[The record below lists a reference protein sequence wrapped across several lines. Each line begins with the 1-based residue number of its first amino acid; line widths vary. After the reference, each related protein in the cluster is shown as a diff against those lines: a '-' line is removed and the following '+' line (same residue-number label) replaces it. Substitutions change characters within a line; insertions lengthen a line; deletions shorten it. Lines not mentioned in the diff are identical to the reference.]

1 MRRLLIG
8 AACVLSSWS
17 NVPAFAA
24 TSSAPVDSLA
34 ASTVNW
40 NAFHYGRAVDCWTR
54 GDYRA
59 AANYL
64 EQIDVTPAS
73 TYSEADHAAFLLAS
87 AYLRLNDVAYAH
99 GGRIIVQVTS
109 HRAH

>member
-17 NVPAFAA
+17 NVSAFAA
-24 TSSAPVDSLA
+24 TASAPADSLA

-59 AANYL
+59 AANKSL
-64 EQIDVTPAS
+64 I
-73 TYSEADHAAFLLAS
+73 
-87 AYLRLNDVAYAH
+87 
-99 GGRIIVQVTS
+99 
-109 HRAH
+109 RAR